1 MFRHGVEFENSDISK
16 VVDVGQPRH
25 VGHGRSSADVE
36 EYLAGLE
43 QSTVDAYRMGPFE
56 PGVARIELESVIFV
70 ARTIGDADILLVGTD
85 DSSSAGGVERRP
97 VYRLIASSAG
107 PCGVAKTVLMADED
121 LVGSEGDR

>member
-16 VVDVGQPRH
+16 VVDVGQPWH

-56 PGVARIELESVIFV
+56 PGVA
-70 ARTIGDADILLVGTD
+70 
-85 DSSSAGGVERRP
+85 
-97 VYRLIASSAG
+97 
-107 PCGVAKTVLMADED
+107 ADE
-121 LVGSEGDR
+121 VSPSMPPTMTRP